1 VARDRSDDQY
11 FAPLAELA
19 LKPESELFLG
29 LVHYT
34 DGLEGTRKR
43 IAAAEKVVGNFG
55 IATEYGLG
63 RRRPETIPE
72 LLRTH
77 VDAVG

>member
-1 VARDRSDDQY
+1 MARDRSDDQY

-19 LKPESELFLG
+19 LKPEPQLFLG

-43 IAAAEKVVGNFG
+43 TAA
-55 IATEYGLG
+55 GLQ
-63 RRRPETIPE
+63 
-72 LLRTH
+72 
-77 VDAVG
+77 